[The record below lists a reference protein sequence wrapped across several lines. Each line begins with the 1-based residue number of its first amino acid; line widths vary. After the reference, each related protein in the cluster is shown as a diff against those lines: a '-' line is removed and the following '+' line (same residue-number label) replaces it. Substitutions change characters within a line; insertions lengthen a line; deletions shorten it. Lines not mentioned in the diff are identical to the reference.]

1 MSLKSLFRDIAN
13 AIREQDGTT
22 ADIVAST
29 FPERI
34 RSIPTG
40 VDTSDATAVAG
51 NILVGKTAYAKG
63 VKIIGT
69 IPSQSAHT
77 IVPGTVNKTIAAGT
91 YLSGTLTVRGD
102 SNLKASNIVQGVKIF
117 GITGTFD
124 MSKVP
129 RLTIDVEW
137 EGTPCDADA
146 VCPDGTVIIPVRTE
160 EDGSYFTFTFIA
172 HQYGK
177 YTIRCDSDTGVY
189 SGDVTFVSGG
199 PTNKSIFLTEWGR

>member
-22 ADIVAST
+22 AAITAST

-102 SNLKASNIVQGVKIF
+102 SNLKASNIVQGVTIF
-117 GITGTFD
+117 GVTGTFD
-124 MSKVP
+124 ATKAP
-129 RLTIDVEW
+129 RLTIVVEW
-137 EGTPCDADA
+137 WGTPCTADA
-146 VCPDGTVIIPVRTE
+146 VCPDGTMVVPISTE
-160 EDGSYFTFTFIA
+160 GDGEDITFTFVVY
-172 HQYGK
+172 QYGR
-177 YTIRCDSDTGVY
+177 YEINCNSDNGVFG
-189 SGDVTFVSGG
+189 GDVTFTATG
-199 PTNKSIFLTEWGR
+199 PTSKSIYLTEWGR